1 MELNLDCVRDILLTV
16 EKNPFGKR
24 MNLSSLN
31 AELPKYSQE
40 QLWYTCIKL
49 EEGGYL
55 QLRMFSQ
62 LKQPLPAI
70 KSIQDLT
77 FSGHEFLNSIRSETT
92 WHKTKEVAKKAG
104 NYSLTAISEI
114 AKSVTVSVIAGLLQS
129 RL

>member
-1 MELNLDCVRDILLTV
+1 
-16 EKNPFGKR
+16 
-24 MNLSSLN
+24 
-31 AELPKYSQE
+31 
-40 QLWYTCIKL
+40 
-49 EEGGYL
+49 
-55 QLRMFSQ
+55 MFSQ

-77 FSGHEFLNSIRSETT
+77 CSGHEFLISIRSETT
-92 WHKTKEVAKKAG
+92 WHKTKEAAKKAG